1 MSTDARSTI
10 EHVRPTGAI
19 GVWSPQLREGDAHD
33 VAEAAAEL
41 EQLGYGTIWVP
52 GREHEDIEERL
63 RLLLSATERMTVAT
77 GIVSIWTHPADATAA
92 LQTRLTSE
100 FPGRF
105 LLGLGVSHAPAVGGR
120 YRKPLTEMGRY
131 LDALDAADPPVPRTE
146 RVLAALAPRMLG
158 LARERA
164 LGSHPYLVTPAHT
177 RSAREALGPDALLAP
192 EQTVVLEED
201 ADTARAVARQ
211 WLARYLQLPNYA
223 KNWVRI
229 GFDPADVENGGSD
242 RLVDALVA
250 WGDVDA
256 VRAKIDAQ
264 HAAGADHVAIQVVT
278 SDPAE
283 LPREQWGRIAAAF
296 R

>member
-1 MSTDARSTI
+1 MDASSI
-10 EHVRPTGAI
+10 EQVRPTGAI
-19 GVWSPQLREGDAHD
+19 GVWSPQLREGDPRA

-41 EQLGYGTIWVP
+41 EEIGFGTIWVP
-52 GREHEDIEERL
+52 GREHDDLEQRL
-63 RLLLSATERMTVAT
+63 HLLLSATKRIPVAT
-77 GIVSIWTHPADATAA
+77 GIVSIWTHPPDATAA
-92 LQTRLTSE
+92 LHARLSAE

-105 LLGLGVSHAPAVGGR
+105 LLGLGVSHGPAVGDK
-120 YRKPLTEMGRY
+120 YRKPLTEMTRY
-131 LDALDAADPPVPRTE
+131 LDALDAADPPVPQAE

-164 LGSHPYLVTPAHT
+164 LGSHPYLVTPEHT
-177 RSAREALGPDALLAP
+177 RTAREALGPAALLAP

-201 ADTARAVARQ
+201 ADSARAVARQ
-211 WLARYLQLPNYA
+211 WLGRYVQLPNYA
-223 KNWVRI
+223 DNWVRT
-229 GFDPADVENGGSD
+229 GFDRAEIENGGSD

-256 VRAKIDAQ
+256 IRAKVDAQ

-278 SDPAE
+278 SDAAQ
-283 LPREQWGRIAAAF
+283 LPREQWRRIAAAF